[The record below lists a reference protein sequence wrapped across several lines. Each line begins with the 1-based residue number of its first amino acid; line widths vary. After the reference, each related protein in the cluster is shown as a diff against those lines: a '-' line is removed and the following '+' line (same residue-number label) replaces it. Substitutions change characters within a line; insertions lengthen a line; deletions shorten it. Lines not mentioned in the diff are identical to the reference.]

1 MDFRPTAKSSKGGRA
16 LASSLHFL
24 FHLQHI
30 FLFPFSSH
38 LLPPRKSNVPPP
50 PLLSL
55 SGGLRDLPG
64 GEGTSPH
71 LLQQQHNSLPP
82 FLARE
87 PIVALISPLPLQKG
101 KRPEAAAKKPPLT
114 GKGRKGRKPGK
125 QLLFSHFPPPTA
137 PQKPRPTCNGGGGGE
152 VSAHFTPPSSVCNP
166 KLAGPPPTNFQ
177 SRHPPIP
184 DLKEDLRTPHFL
196 ALPPM

>member
-1 MDFRPTAKSSKGGRA
+1 MDCRPTAKSSKGGRA

-38 LLPPRKSNVPPP
+38 LLLPPRKSNVPS
-50 PLLSL
+50 LSLSL
-55 SGGLRDLPG
+55 SGVYEISPAAKA
-64 GEGTSPH
+64 PH
-71 LLQQQHNSLPP
+71 LTYCNNNTIPSPP

-114 GKGRKGRKPGK
+114 GKGRKGRKHGK

-152 VSAHFTPPSSVCNP
+152 VSAHFTPPSSVCV
-166 KLAGPPPTNFQ
+166 Q
-177 SRHPPIP
+177 SRTCWAAANQFPKSSPPF
-184 DLKEDLRTPHFL
+184 RT
-196 ALPPM
+196 